1 MCSRVLIAEL
11 MVACKRPELR
21 IFLPLGSAAALQCMR
36 RKAMFEK
43 QVEQHNNQLLRLE
56 EQLIQLEA
64 SKATAEVFQSMKTAN
79 EATRANLRN
88 ARMEEFDQV
97 LDNVQETQDE
107 ISEINEAL
115 GRPIGS
121 AQEADD
127 DDLLAELDEME
138 AKDLDNEL
146 LETDS
151 GASRMEFEDTNIL
164 PPPVVVEHLDDDS
177 NELEELNAEIG
188 M

>member
-1 MCSRVLIAEL
+1 
-11 MVACKRPELR
+11 
-21 IFLPLGSAAALQCMR
+21 MR

-64 SKATAEVFQSMKTAN
+64 SKATAEVFHSMKNAN

-138 AKDLDNEL
+138 ARDLDSEL
-146 LETDS
+146 LETGNS
-151 GASRMEFEDTNIL
+151 GTQQMDTEDQAIIR
-164 PPPVVVEHLDDDS
+164 PPVVVEHLDDES

-188 M
+188 I